1 MQKRIMKIFEPI
13 YNKILSWAKHP
24 HAERYLAGVSFAE
37 SSFFPIPVDVMLAP
51 MVFANKDKAW
61 RFALVTT
68 LMSVLGGLFGYFIG
82 VFFFDAYGQQ
92 ILSFFHAHEK
102 FESIKSSYVEHGL
115 VIILL
120 AGVTPIPYKIFTI
133 ASGVVGVALIPF
145 ILMSI
150 VGRGIRF
157 FLVAG
162 LIKLGGDKLES
173 TIHKKIEW
181 FGWGSLVF
189 ILVAFSIYK
198 LA

>member
-1 MQKRIMKIFEPI
+1 MKIFEPI

-51 MVFANKDKAW
+51 MVFANKQKAW
-61 RFALVTT
+61 RFALITT
-68 LMSVLGGLFGYFIG
+68 LMSVLGGMFGYLIG
-82 VFFFDAYGQQ
+82 AFLFDSYGQQ
-92 ILSFFHAHEK
+92 LLNLFDAHDT
-102 FESIKSSYVEHGL
+102 FESIKESYREHGM

-120 AGVTPIPYKIFTI
+120 AGVTPIPYKIFTV
-133 ASGVVGVALIPF
+133 ASGVMGIAIIPF

-157 FLVAG
+157 FAVAG

-173 TIHKKIEW
+173 TIHQKIEW
-181 FGWGSLVF
+181 FGWGSLIF
-189 ILVAFSIYK
+189 IVVAFTIYK
-198 LA
+198 LV